1 MAIQPTQQKVW
12 WKIFSPI
19 LFMGLIAIAALT
31 LLRSQLKTSPSE
43 QENPQATLNSVIPDF
58 SLTKMDETQIKL
70 SSFNSKLLLVNFW
83 ATWCEA
89 CVSEL
94 PTLISLRDFYQNRGL
109 EIIGINLDEN
119 PEKAVPL
126 AIKQF
131 KINFPVF
138 KDPTTKAAEAFNVIA
153 IPLTVILD
161 QNRKILLKENGEQDW
176 NSAEVHSKIDKWL
189 KE

>member
-1 MAIQPTQQKVW
+1 MATQPTQQKLG

-19 LFMGLIAIAALT
+19 LLIVLIAIAILT
-31 LLRSQLKTSPSE
+31 LVRSQLTTLKTN
-43 QENPQATLNSVIPDF
+43 QEKPIASLNSVVPDF
-58 SLTKMDETQIKL
+58 TLTKMDGTQIKL
-70 SSFNSKLLLVNFW
+70 SSFTSKLLLVNFW

-89 CVSEL
+89 CVSEF
-94 PTLISLRDFYQNRGL
+94 PTLVSLQDFYKNRGL
-109 EIIGINLDEN
+109 EIIGVNLDEN
-119 PEKAVPL
+119 PDKAVPL

-131 KINFPVF
+131 KINFPIF
-138 KDPTTKAAEAFNVIA
+138 KDPNAAAAEIFDVIA

-176 NSAEVHSKIDKWL
+176 NSPEVHSKIDKWL